1 MKGHNS
7 LPSDGNCPSRMA
19 EWTVS
24 IPEDLVV
31 ELKRA
36 LAFVDLSEQ
45 THDPDQ
51 LIFLVDT
58 IGELKIEVFAK
69 EHPPPHFRVSCS
81 KGSCRFRIS
90 DGMPLDPDGLS
101 RYFREI
107 KTWHKEHK
115 QDLIN
120 RWNSTRP
127 TGCPVGE
134 YRE

>member
-1 MKGHNS
+1 
-7 LPSDGNCPSRMA
+7 MA

-24 IPEDLVV
+24 IPEDLVA

-36 LAFVDLSEQ
+36 LVLVDLSAQ
-45 THDPDQ
+45 THHPNQ
-51 LIFLVDT
+51 FIFLVDR

-69 EHPPPHFRVSCS
+69 EVPPPHFRVSCS

-107 KTWHKEHK
+107 KKWHKEHK

-120 RWNSTRP
+120 SWNSRRP
-127 TGCPVGE
+127 TDCPVGE